1 MKNDVYE
8 MAVRD
13 AVAVVDT
20 RLSGQDQLATG
31 TGKQKTTGIPPT
43 NAGTSVGG
51 RRKERKRRAKA
62 LPMAGTGKI
71 TRTRQEILN

>member
-31 TGKQKTTGIPPT
+31 TGK
-43 NAGTSVGG
+43 
-51 RRKERKRRAKA
+51 
-62 LPMAGTGKI
+62 
-71 TRTRQEILN
+71 